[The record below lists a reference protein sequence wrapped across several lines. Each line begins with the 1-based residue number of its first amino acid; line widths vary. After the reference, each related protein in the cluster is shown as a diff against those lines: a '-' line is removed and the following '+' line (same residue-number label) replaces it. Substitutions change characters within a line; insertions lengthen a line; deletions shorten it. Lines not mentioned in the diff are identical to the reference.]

1 MNNIRALRADE
12 IECRIASVGQK
23 GCQLLLYKDA
33 RCDKRIL
40 DEVYGPLNWQDR
52 YEEIKGNL
60 YCSVGV
66 YDEKSGQWVWKQD
79 CGTESFAEKEK
90 GEASDA
96 FKRACFNWG
105 IGRELYTKIFIFI
118 PGGTELDETASKKAG
133 KDIYRL
139 KNKFIKF
146 NVSHIETDNER
157 EVIKSLTI
165 TDDEGCVAFTW
176 PKKKKEE
183 KLPPFQDKPPADN
196 PSDKKATKTQMDK
209 MKKALIAKFGNLQNS
224 GGALQDICA
233 EFGYEGTAQIKAC
246 DMDAII
252 KKIEEYPYESTH

>member
-40 DEVYGPLNWQDR
+40 DEVCGPLNWQDR

-66 YDEKSGQWVWKQD
+66 YDEKTGQWVWKQD

-118 PGGTELDETASKKAG
+118 PGITERDEEASKKAG
-133 KDIYRL
+133 KDVYKL
-139 KNKFIKF
+139 KNKFERF
-146 NVSHIETDNER
+146 YVAEIETDNVKE
-157 EVIKSLTI
+157 KI
-165 TDDEGCVAFTW
+165 THLKICNSKGFNSFIWSESKGN
-176 PKKKKEE
+176 EE
-183 KLPPFQDKPPADN
+183 LPPFQDEPPADN
-196 PSDKKATKTQMDK
+196 PFDKKASKDQIEN
-209 MKKALIAKFGNLQNS
+209 MKKALTVKFGSLQNS

-233 EFGYEGTAQIKAC
+233 EFGYERSSEIRAC
-246 DMDAII
+246 DMPAII
-252 KKIEEYPYESTH
+252 KKIEEYQYESTD